1 MDTLIPGLLNLAGQ
15 RLDYL
20 AQRQTVLA
28 RNVANT
34 DTPGYIARD
43 LPPFAAALASADGTM
58 RRSSPRQFTGNGA
71 AAPGSTRIRPVAQQ
85 PDGNAVPLDVELKDI
100 AATAS
105 DQQLVTNLY
114 AKYVAMFQLTLGHG
128 NG

>member
-1 MDTLIPGLLNLAGQ
+1 MDTLIPGLFDLAGQ

-43 LPPFAAALASADGTM
+43 LPPFAAALAGAAGTM
-58 RRSSPRQFTGNGA
+58 RRVSPRQFSGGA
-71 AAPGSTRIRPVAQQ
+71 GVPGATRIRPVAQQ

-105 DQQLVTNLY
+105 DQQLVTDLY

>member
-1 MDTLIPGLLNLAGQ
+1 MDTLIPGLLNLAGR

-28 RNVANT
+28 QNVANT
-34 DTPGYIARD
+34 DTPGYVARD
-43 LPPFAAALASADGTM
+43 LPPFAAVLADADGTL
-58 RRSSPRQFTGNGA
+58 RRVSPRQFAGGGGV
-71 AAPGSTRIRPVAQQ
+71 PGSARIRPVAQQ
-85 PDGNAVPLDVELKDI
+85 PDGNAVPLDVELSDI
-100 AATAS
+100 AAAAS
-105 DQQLVTNLY
+105 DQQLVTNLC